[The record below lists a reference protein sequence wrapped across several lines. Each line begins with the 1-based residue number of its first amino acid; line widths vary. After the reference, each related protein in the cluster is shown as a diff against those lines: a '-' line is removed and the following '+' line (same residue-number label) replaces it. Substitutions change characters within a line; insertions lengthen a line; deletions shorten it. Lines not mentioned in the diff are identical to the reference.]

1 MYALYTGSSRKEVLI
16 KMEISMFLDPLVS
29 HDRTICTVVMPHDE
43 PLCLEKLGPGPSR
56 YQRAGSVCSTWAN
69 TSSLWRTC
77 VSYLMDD
84 TPWTCVKLATSLA
97 LIPQKFKPTSD
108 EFDNFVDFCVLY
120 RSLLAETVTPARDA
134 VYALF
139 VPNVS
144 PLSEESIQ
152 WYTKCVDVVNH
163 AEGTDVEAYVNH
175 ISGRMHDRVSALFD
189 RLPFVLAAT
198 AGICCILIFVIT
210 QSVAL
215 SILSFALIAWTV
227 YVTFAVANLVYTS
240 DVIGALLGRF
250 AWTNVLG
257 VGGVCWLVP
266 PLTFPLILGVG
277 LDYIIF
283 LMGRVLECR
292 RNGCSDREA
301 FVKGVSL
308 SGPVIVSAGLIMS
321 VAFGGLIFAQQPAM
335 NQVALMLIIAVLLD
349 TFFVCCLATPAIHSL
364 LGTWNWW
371 PRKFP

>member
-1 MYALYTGSSRKEVLI
+1 MG
-16 KMEISMFLDPLVS
+16 
-29 HDRTICTVVMPHDE
+29 
-43 PLCLEKLGPGPSR
+43 
-56 YQRAGSVCSTWAN
+56 
-69 TSSLWRTC
+69 
-77 VSYLMDD
+77 
-84 TPWTCVKLATSLA
+84 
-97 LIPQKFKPTSD
+97 
-108 EFDNFVDFCVLY
+108 
-120 RSLLAETVTPARDA
+120 
-134 VYALF
+134 
-139 VPNVS
+139 
-144 PLSEESIQ
+144 
-152 WYTKCVDVVNH
+152 YTKCVDVMGH

-189 RLPFVLAAT
+189 RFPFVLAAT

-250 AWTNVLG
+250 AWTNV
-257 VGGVCWLVP
+257 
-266 PLTFPLILGVG
+266 LGVG